1 MMEEVH
7 GTPKLQFLKLGG
19 SLITDK
25 EKPRTARQEMIDR
38 LVSEIRGALES
49 RPGQQ
54 LLLGHGSGSFG
65 HVVARQYGTRLGVR
79 SPADWRGFAVVWQ
92 EARSLNQI
100 VMDALYQA
108 GLPAIAFPVSSS
120 AVTEDGQIVRWDI
133 EPLRAA
139 LRAGL
144 VPVVYGDVAFDRKL
158 GGTILSTEDIF
169 SYLAGKLKPF
179 RILLAGMEQ
188 GVWADYPG
196 KTQLISQ
203 ITPQTYAETL
213 AVYGATAGDD
223 VTGGMGGK
231 VQDMLDLVR
240 ALPGLEAVIFSGVQ
254 AGNLEAALD
263 GEVLGTRLT
272 APGGGTLRRP
282 QEARPGGI

>member
-79 SPADWRGFAVVWQ
+79 SPTDWRGFAVVWQ

-282 QEARPGGI
+282 GGI

>member
-25 EKPRTARQEMIDR
+25 EKPRTARQEVIDR
-38 LVSEIRGALES
+38 LVSEIRQALES
-49 RPGQQ
+49 KPGQQ

-79 SPADWRGFAVVWQ
+79 SPADWRGFAAVWQ

-108 GLPAIAFPVSSS
+108 GLSAIAFPVSSS
-120 AVTEDGQIVRWDI
+120 AVTDDGQIVRWDI

-144 VPVVYGDVAFDRKL
+144 LPVVYGDVVFDRKL

-179 RILLAGMEQ
+179 RILLAGMEP
-188 GVWADYPG
+188 GVWSDYPG

-203 ITPQTYAETL
+203 ITPQTYADTL

-254 AGNLEAALD
+254 AGNLEAAVR

-272 APGGGTLRRP
+272 APGG
-282 QEARPGGI
+282 